1 MPLRLEVVRTF
12 ADVERVADLWDAVP
26 WQREEAERSY
36 FVARTQARPEAV
48 APFALIARDGGA
60 VAGALAG
67 RIDVRRLPASLGYRT
82 LYAPRVRLLHVLDGG
97 LWLPRRDTLEAV
109 VAAVDGELRRRAFD
123 AVVLPHLPVDSPV
136 LEAFER
142 RAGPARRQ
150 RRSRP
155 QPRWRLPLPE
165 TFEQFLAS
173 RSANT
178 RWRLRRDARR
188 IADAFGGRV
197 ELAVVRDPGGLDR
210 LLGDAE
216 RVARSTYQRALGTGF
231 AVTPERREATR
242 VGLEHGWTRGY
253 LLYARGE
260 PVAFWICSVYR
271 GTLLVRLTGYDDRY
285 AGLRVGIHLLARVI
299 EDAIRDPAIAVV
311 DFGPGDAAYK
321 RQLAAES
328 HLERDLVVFAP
339 TLRGVRINAG
349 RNAVLLAADGARRA
363 LDAAR
368 LTDRVRTGWRLRL
381 RR

>member
-1 MPLRLEVVRTF
+1 MALSPDALRYLRALAFRYPSTDAALAAMADREAALSLPKGTVHVVSDVHGEDKKLAHILRNASGSLRPLV
-12 ADVERVADLWDAVP
+12 
-26 WQREEAERSY
+26 
-36 FVARTQARPEAV
+36 EAV
-48 APFALIARDGGA
+48 FGSALSPEEKTE
-60 VAGALAG
+60 L
-67 RIDVRRLPASLGYRT
+67 LT
-82 LYAPRVRLLHVLDGG
+82 LVYYPR
-97 LWLPRRDTLEAV
+97 
-109 VAAVDGELRRRAFD
+109 
-123 AVVLPHLPVDSPV
+123 
-136 LEAFER
+136 EAFER

-242 VGLEHGWTRGY
+242 VGLERGWTRGY
-253 LLYARGE
+253 LLYARDE